1 MPILKTSGGPMVV
14 FFIRWFYAEYSS
26 GFTMGTD
33 LMSSGNCSFF
43 TDRIDEVLIWT
54 VVRIQKKSV
63 FQAEK
68 LH

>member
-1 MPILKTSGGPMVV
+1 MVV
-14 FFIRWFYAEYSS
+14 FFIRWFYAEYRS
-26 GFTMGTD
+26 GFTGRQIC
-33 LMSSGNCSFF
+33 MSSGNCSFF